1 MSEAKKLAKEAAGFI
16 PGVGTAMDIASAGQ
30 AIASGNIPLA
40 ALETAS
46 AAVGL
51 VPGIGRVLGKALKFT
66 AKKTGLVKFTKEDIL
81 TKGDDNYKAIRGN
94 VDESLDKKTAQEVFK
109 SDDSKI
115 EAIRKAQSKSRTMD
129 VAGARPFKKEALQL
143 EKDEITPKEFRK
155 KAFADVEKFDNVEEL
170 PTYTEVVFSL
180 DKNKRAKGIIGLD
193 KTIPKNVKPLEAG
206 DEVKARLDI
215 PAYNRYDVYV
225 PQITYKKPNA
235 KGAESVFSRTMVI
248 KDVTFGTSSKA
259 AFDISRGV
267 QQKFPHATINGTVA
281 TNPLTK
287 KAFKDN
293 EAHGIAK
300 AVIDDDD
307 FIHVGYNPD
316 RGGFFY
322 DRGTKMPIF
331 KSPFVVQIGKQIFAK
346 RPVETVAERTAKLRQ
361 LDLRSIRDRSGS
373 SLKKGRPTLFN
384 QGGLTTDEQTQQA
397 FNQGGYGVAGKFT
410 SDTGVSAAKEKGNF
424 EGFGYKGEA
433 KEAPAETKS
442 FQESVDM
449 SSGGDD
455 DKKVSALIPA
465 PFEKNQFDQYKKVN
479 PKTYAD
485 LKFKQ
490 TDKDEPLGYMGK
502 PTGQT
507 LKQRQEEVKNV
518 SLGETKEMAKARV
531 KNSIFNKL
539 SSLTKDDIFKD
550 PKNISVRKTIE
561 ESNIESPLIQAVLES
576 GYLIN
581 DVGNLDTFSFNEQT
595 GEYSFNRNKLI
606 SNLTGL
612 NPAHVKTI
620 NDFYLNA
627 TGAKTVEEL
636 DLNNPNSDWFWCS
649 AFIHDILIKAGA
661 KPLETYDSYDRTRA
675 RKYANYGTKVNSLS
689 EAKSGDI
696 LLIGNPTTGEIGHLT
711 FYVGPEIEESFKTTY
726 GLIPPSPYK
735 DYVLGLGGN
744 QAGRSFGELSAEVN
758 VKPFSTNQVLGIRR
772 IEKVTPEMKNQLAS
786 DNPNYK
792 NFVEGAVE
800 FSKIPLKRPKNLN
813 PYAGV
818 VEFSKQ
824 PLSRPKEFNK
834 GGINMEQQMSL
845 FDEGGMK
852 DDGLDRDPVSGNEI
866 PPGSLAKEVRDDI
879 PAQLSEGEYVVPA
892 DVVQYY
898 GVKFFEDLRMEAKRG
913 LAEMDATGR
922 IGGEPMSMTM
932 IAIGGAEEE
941 QKERQKKALGG
952 IVGFDN
958 GGVAKDMAE
967 IQKYGSYNPYDFSV
981 VGGTRLS
988 PIARTGQSMGL
999 TTPDTHSKMFY
1010 HPDGRVQ
1017 AVPGRM
1023 VTVNGEQKFLPN
1035 PQYIDFTTG
1044 EWSDT
1049 PPSQAKTQTTET
1061 PKEDRDDRGKSSFD
1075 FEAQR
1080 LQNENSLKVS
1090 AERLGLDPKV
1100 YAGLGF
1106 FKRFKLMG
1114 EEIKA
1119 MRGQEIDKDKIN
1131 SIVNDADEGSSFD
1144 LRGILKAVT
1153 TFGFL
1158 ATGNP
1163 LIPLAARIIAGI
1175 STDDDKKKD
1184 VKTTI
1189 KDPKT
1194 SKGVKSKSIVPTGSS
1209 GVDTSTI
1216 EGITKASGVTPKTT
1230 AKTKT
1235 PSAKAKETF
1244 REKEAKGLTKSIGTA
1259 GGSKTAKDFEDPS
1272 DNFAGMINKGGLINK
1287 PKRNPKKPRGKGL
1300 GSK

>member
-94 VDESLDKKTAQEVFK
+94 VDESLDKRTAQEVFK

-433 KEAPAETKS
+433 KEAPAETKPYGG

-455 DKKVSALIPA
+455 KDNKPMSFAKTAENKSISIKPLKKPM
-465 PFEKNQFDQYKKVN
+465 QFA
-479 PKTYAD
+479 PKTDPKMPIDFA
-485 LKFKQ
+485 
-490 TDKDEPLGYMGK
+490 
-502 PTGQT
+502 
-507 LKQRQEEVKNV
+507 
-518 SLGETKEMAKARV
+518 ETKEMAEARV
-531 KNSIFNKL
+531 NFNNVRNALNFDIAKKKSDKEFKNAYDNLFPDVVKSVI
-539 SSLTKDDIFKD
+539 D
-550 PKNISVRKTIE
+550 KNYFIREVVSDNEDLGTYKTVW
-561 ESNIESPLIQAVLES
+561 S
-576 GYLIN
+576 
-581 DVGNLDTFSFNEQT
+581 
-595 GEYSFNRNKLI
+595 
-606 SNLTGL
+606 SNL
-612 NPAHVKTI
+612 NEK
-620 NDFYLNA
+620 DNA
-627 TGAKTVEEL
+627 IVVAQFIAEAIGGNVADIDPT
-636 DLNNPNSDWFWCS
+636 SDDWAWCS
-649 AFIHDILIKAGA
+649 AFVDHILSSVGADRVSIAG
-661 KPLETYDSYDRTRA
+661 ESYAPIRA
-675 RKYANYGTKVNSLS
+675 TNYLNYGKNVRGGVNNG
-689 EAKSGDI
+689 KTGDI
-696 LLIGNPTTGEIGHLT
+696 LVLQTDADSPMDHTGFLIG
-711 FYVGPEIEESFKTTY
+711 PELYDLFNLKPIAGISY
-726 GLIPPSPYK
+726 M
-735 DYVLGLGGN
+735 LGGN
-744 QAGRSFGELSAEVN
+744 QGNAVN
-758 VKPFSTNQVLGIRR
+758 IKPINNVTIESVRR
-772 IEKVTPEMKNQLAS
+772 ISGITEKDKNQLKK
-786 DNPNYK
+786 DNPLYNS
-792 NFVEGAVE
+792 FTEA
-800 FSKIPLKRPKNLN
+800 LDATPKNYQVVANDTLGKIAKQFNTTVEKLQELN
-813 PYAGV
+813 PEIVNPNEIFIG
-818 VEFSKQ
+818 Q
-824 PLSRPKEFNK
+824 NIRLFNK
-834 GGINMEQQMSL
+834 GGMTMEQQMSL

-913 LAEMDATGR
+913 LAEMEATGR
-922 IGGEPMSMTM
+922 IGGEPMSVTM
-932 IAIGGAEEE
+932 IAIGEAEEE
-941 QKERQKKALGG
+941 EKKQKERQKKAFGG
-952 IVGFDN
+952 IIEAN
-958 GGVAKDMAE
+958 QGVLAKNMANIE
-967 IQKYGSYNPYDFSV
+967 SYRSFNPYTASI
-981 VGGTRLS
+981 VGGTQFS
-988 PIARTGQSMGL
+988 PIAQTGQSMGL

-1035 PQYIDFTTG
+1035 PNYKQFTTG

-1049 PPSQAKTQTTET
+1049 PPAQAKAQTTET
-1061 PKEDRDDRGKSSFD
+1061 PKEDRDDSGKSSFD

-1100 YAGLGF
+1100 FAGLGF
-1106 FKRFKLMG
+1106 FTRFKLFG

-1119 MRGQEIDKDKIN
+1119 MKGQKIDKDKIN
-1131 SIVNDADEGSSFD
+1131 SIVSEDGKGSPFD
-1144 LRGILKAVT
+1144 LKSMLKTVT
-1153 TFGFL
+1153 TLGFL
-1158 ATGNP
+1158 STGNVM
-1163 LIPLAARIIAGI
+1163 IPLAARIIGGFLI
-1175 STDDDKKKD
+1175 GDDDEVKKKD
-1184 VKTTI
+1184 VKSTTTTTSTSKI
-1189 KDPKT
+1189 TPDPKPFSKASYEKSTPMSQQASYEEAAGIT
-1194 SKGVKSKSIVPTGSS
+1194 SK
-1209 GVDTSTI
+1209 
-1216 EGITKASGVTPKTT
+1216 PKTT
-1230 AKTKT
+1230 AAKSVTPGASTKYVGRT
-1235 PSAKAKETF
+1235 DSSGKKLGDVGYKSAL
-1244 REKEAKGLTKSIGTA
+1244 RERQEAKQDKA
-1259 GGSKTAKDFEDPS
+1259 E
-1272 DNFAGMINKGGLINK
+1272 GGLINK